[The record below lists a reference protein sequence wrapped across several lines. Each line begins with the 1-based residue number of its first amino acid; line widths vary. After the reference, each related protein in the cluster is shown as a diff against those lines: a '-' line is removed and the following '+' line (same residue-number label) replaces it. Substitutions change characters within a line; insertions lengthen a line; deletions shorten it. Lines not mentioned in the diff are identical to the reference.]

1 MKARFAVL
9 HILAAGLL
17 VAAWLNGALGL
28 VLAADR
34 VHAAPVVGIVLLYGL
49 WLGWRGDWDGA
60 AWIGDKLPV
69 VGLLGTVLG
78 ILLAI
83 HDAQGM
89 DLDAGRLQLFSEIG
103 NSLVANFVGMAGY
116 AWLALVR
123 RVCGQ

>member
-1 MKARFAVL
+1 MRAR
-9 HILAAGLL
+9 LAALHVVAGGML
-17 VAAWLNGALGL
+17 VAAWLSGGLDL

-34 VHAAPVVGIVLLYGL
+34 VHAAPLVAVVLLYGL

-69 VGLLGTVLG
+69 IGLLGTVLG

-89 DLDAGRLQLFSEIG
+89 DLETGRLALFSEIG
-103 NSLVANFVGMAGY
+103 NSLVANFIGMAGY

-123 RVCGQ
+123 RVCAA